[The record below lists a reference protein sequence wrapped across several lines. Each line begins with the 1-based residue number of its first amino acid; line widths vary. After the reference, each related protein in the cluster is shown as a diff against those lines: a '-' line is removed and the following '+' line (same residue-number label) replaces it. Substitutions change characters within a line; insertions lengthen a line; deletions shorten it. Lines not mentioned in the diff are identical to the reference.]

1 MTGALGSVEAK
12 IAWAKLLAMVD
23 DSAAVIIR
31 GAFSTL
37 VREMHDLVV
46 AVFDA
51 RGRLI
56 ATSGLGSPGLAGTL
70 PYTLKHMVET
80 FPEATI
86 RPGDVFVTND
96 PWIGTGH
103 LNDFS
108 IAEPIF
114 HQGKLVAWAACTVHV
129 EDIGG
134 LGPTIRGQEIYEE
147 GLCIPPCRFVEA
159 GKLNEVL
166 IDILRINVRTPD
178 SVLGDLRSALAAAHV
193 LGRKLCGML
202 ADLRW
207 DDLQALADEVI
218 TRTQRSTRTAVA
230 AIPDG
235 VYDKTILIDSYKE
248 GVEPLQLAVSVTVK
262 GDAIS
267 LDFANSSPQVTWGI
281 NAPLNVVRGYGF
293 FPLKCILDPETPLNE
308 GFMSVIGLSAPE
320 GCLVNAQRPA
330 PVWGRLVVGYFLP
343 ELIFA
348 ALAPAIP
355 GRVVAGSGG
364 VPMWAN
370 YFDVRT
376 TSGQR
381 LISPLTP
388 QGGMGARMDK
398 DGISTMAWPGN
409 LAMVPVEILE
419 SETGMLC
426 EEMQFAT
433 DSAGAGRFRG
443 GLGQRLV
450 ISIPTGERAPARPVV
465 ASLRGSRLRFPGDGF
480 LGGCATP
487 LGKLRLNDEPIV
499 APGTRRLSPGD
510 RLIYDVPGG
519 GGFFDPRTRDPEAVA
534 EDVRDGYVSAS
545 AARDVYCVQLQ
556 PDGAPDYP
564 ATRNL
569 RRAVTPDPQQSQST
583 NKEG

>member
-1 MTGALGSVEAK
+1 MTQRIGSVDAK

-56 ATSGLGSPGLAGTL
+56 ATSSLGSPGLAGTL
-70 PYTLKHMVET
+70 PYTMKQFAEK
-80 FPEATI
+80 FPADSLQ
-86 RPGDVFVTND
+86 PGDVFITND
-96 PWIGTGH
+96 PWINTGH
-103 LNDFS
+103 LNDFT
-108 IAEPIF
+108 IAEPVF
-114 HQGKLVAWAACTVHV
+114 HAGRLVGWAASTVHV

-134 LGPTIRGQEIYEE
+134 IGPTIRGQEIYDE
-147 GLCIPPCRFVEA
+147 GLCVPPCRFVEA
-159 GKLNEVL
+159 GKVNPLLFE
-166 IDILRINVRTPD
+166 ILRTNVRTPE
-178 SVLGDLRSALAAAHV
+178 SVMGDLHSAMAAADVLSEKLQVMLGDM
-193 LGRKLCGML
+193 GW
-202 ADLRW
+202 ADL
-207 DDLQALADEVI
+207 QGLADEVI
-218 TRTQRSTRTAVA
+218 DRTERATRAAIA

-235 VYDKTILIDSYKE
+235 VYSQSILIDSYKE
-248 GVEPLQLAVSVTVK
+248 GVDPLPLAVAVTVK
-262 GDAIS
+262 GEDIA
-267 LDFANSSPQVTWGI
+267 LDFTGTAPQVSWGI
-281 NAPLNVVRGYGF
+281 NAALNVVRGYGF

-308 GFMSVIGLSAPE
+308 GFMRVIGLSAPE

-355 GRVVAGSGG
+355 DRVVAGSGG

-370 YFDVRT
+370 YFDGRT
-376 TSGQR
+376 PAGQR
-381 LISPLTP
+381 FITAVIP
-388 QGGMGARMDK
+388 QGGMGARMNK
-398 DGISTMAWPGN
+398 DGISTTAWPGN
-409 LAMVPVEILE
+409 LAMVPVEVME

-426 EEMQFAT
+426 EEMQFAP

-450 ISIPTGERAPARPVV
+450 LSIPTGDRAPKHPIR

-480 LGGCATP
+480 LGGQPTP
-487 LGKLRLNDEPIV
+487 LGKLRLNEIPV
-499 APGTRRLSPGD
+499 TAPGLHHLSPGD

-519 GGFFDPRTRDPEAVA
+519 GGFSDPHLRDPQAVA
-534 EDVRDGYVSAS
+534 EDVRDGYVSAN
-545 AARDVYCVQLQ
+545 AARDVYAVCLL
-556 PDGAPDYP
+556 PDGNPDP
-564 ATRNL
+564 LATAAL
-569 RRAVTPDPQQSQST
+569 RRALAANTDQQST
-583 NKEG
+583 KKEG